1 MLIEPTCERCVN
13 AHLMISKAMAL
24 DYIQLGT
31 EVVLSI
37 VRPNAKEVEWSV
49 INIWS

>member
-1 MLIEPTCERCVN
+1 MN